1 MIQKGMKKNIEIIS
15 QTQKTL
21 QMKKILKR
29 ILVLLIVGV
38 VALLL
43 YVKLA
48 LPNVGKPEEFNIER
62 TAKRLERG
70 KYLAT
75 SVSVCMDCH
84 STRDWNK
91 FSGPLV
97 DGTLGKGGEVFNQKF
112 GFPGVFYSK
121 NITPAGIGNWT
132 DGELLRAIASGVNKS
147 GKALFPV
154 MPHAHF
160 GKMDRED
167 VYSIIVYLRSLQPIE
182 NQIPDSEP
190 DFPMNFII
198 NTIPRKA
205 EFSKIPNKSDAV
217 AYGSYL
223 FNAASCSECHSK
235 QENGKPIAGMELA
248 GGFEFQMP
256 TGGIVRSTNITQDKE
271 TGIGNWSEEDFV
283 SRFKAYADSSYVP
296 NKIEKGTFNTVMPW
310 MMYGKMEPEDLK
322 AIFAY
327 LKTIKPIKNNV
338 VKF

>member
-1 MIQKGMKKNIEIIS
+1 
-15 QTQKTL
+15 
-21 QMKKILKR
+21 MKKILKR

-48 LPNVGKPEEFNIER
+48 LPNVGKPEEINIER

-112 GFPGVFYSK
+112 GFPGIFYSK

-198 NTIPRKA
+198 NTIPLKA

-235 QENGKPIAGMELA
+235 QEKGKPIAGMELA

>member
-1 MIQKGMKKNIEIIS
+1 MKNI
-15 QTQKTL
+15 L
-21 QMKKILKR
+21 KKV
-29 ILVLLIVGV
+29 LVLLIVGL
-38 VALLL
+38 VAVLL

-48 LPNVGKPEEFNIER
+48 LPNVGKPEEIKIEPS
-62 TAKRLERG
+62 AKRLERG

-97 DGTLGKGGEVFNQKF
+97 DGTLGKGGEVFDQKF
-112 GFPGVFYSK
+112 GFPGTFYSK
-121 NITPAGIGNWT
+121 NITPSGIGNWT
-132 DGELLRAIASGVNKS
+132 DGEVLRAIASGVNRD

-167 VYSIIVYLRSLQPIE
+167 VYSIIVYLRSLKPIE
-182 NQIPDSEP
+182 NIVSDSKP

-198 NTIPRKA
+198 NTIPQKA
-205 EFSKIPNKSDAV
+205 EFSKIPSKSDTV

-235 QENGKPIAGMELA
+235 QEKGKPIVGMELA
-248 GGFEFQMP
+248 GGFEFRMP
-256 TGGIVRSTNITQDKE
+256 TGGTARSANITQDRE
-271 TGIGNWSEEDFV
+271 TGIGKWTEKDFV
-283 SRFKAYADSSYVP
+283 ERFKAYADSSYVP
-296 NKIEKGTFNTVMPW
+296 NTVGKGNFNTTMPW
-310 MMYGKMEPEDLK
+310 TMYSRMNAEDLK

-327 LKTIKPIKNNV
+327 LKTVKPIKNNV

>member
-1 MIQKGMKKNIEIIS
+1 MKNI
-15 QTQKTL
+15 L
-21 QMKKILKR
+21 KKV
-29 ILVLLIVGV
+29 LVLLIVGL
-38 VALLL
+38 VAVLL

-48 LPNVGKPEEFNIER
+48 LPNVGKPEEIKIEP

-97 DGTLGKGGEVFNQKF
+97 DGTLGKGGEVFDQKF
-112 GFPGVFYSK
+112 GFPGTFYSK

-132 DGELLRAIASGVNKS
+132 DGEVLRAITSGVNRD

-167 VYSIIVYLRSLQPIE
+167 VYSIIVYLRSLKPIE
-182 NQIPDSEP
+182 NIVSDSKP

-198 NTIPRKA
+198 NTIPQKA
-205 EFSKIPNKSDAV
+205 EFSKIPSKSDTV
-217 AYGSYL
+217 AYGAYL

-235 QENGKPIAGMELA
+235 QEKGKPIAGMELA
-248 GGFEFQMP
+248 GGFEFRMP
-256 TGGIVRSTNITQDKE
+256 TGGIARSANITQDRE
-271 TGIGNWSEEDFV
+271 TGIGKWTEKDFV
-283 SRFKAYADSSYVP
+283 ERFKAYADSSYVP
-296 NKIEKGTFNTVMPW
+296 NTVGKGNFNTTMPW
-310 MMYGKMEPEDLK
+310 TMYSKMNAEDLK

-327 LKTIKPIKNNV
+327 LKTVKPIKNNV

>member
-1 MIQKGMKKNIEIIS
+1 MKKNIEIIS

-48 LPNVGKPEEFNIER
+48 LPNVGKPEEINIER

-112 GFPGVFYSK
+112 GFPGIFYSK

-198 NTIPRKA
+198 NTIPLKA

-235 QENGKPIAGMELA
+235 QEKGKPIAGMELA